1 MVIIKNMHRKPF
13 LDIVEQYK
21 ISVPLE
27 EHTVIDELI
36 RYVTD
41 REDCFE
47 RKHEEGAKHI
57 ATSVLLVTPDFQKA
71 LFLWHA
77 KIKCWTQPGGHA
89 DGDSDIHAVA
99 LKELE
104 EETGVTG
111 AKLLMYLPLHIHRFD
126 YPLEVFGYRKSIYNL
141 CFLAI
146 LPDNQ
151 EPKIM
156 EPDKCEAMRWSTPDE
171 ALEMIQ
177 LYSDEYTQT
186 LIGKWKVFI
195 KNGGY
200 VV

>member
-1 MVIIKNMHRKPF
+1 MQRKLF
-13 LDIVEQYK
+13 LDIVGQYRTAA
-21 ISVPLE
+21 PLDE
-27 EHTVIDELI
+27 YAVIDELI
-36 RYVTD
+36 QYVTY

-77 KIKCWTQPGGHA
+77 KIKCWTQPGGHS

-111 AKLLMYLPLHIHRFD
+111 AKFASLIPLDIYRFD
-126 YPLEVFGYRKSIYNL
+126 YAPEVFGYRKSIYNL
-141 CFLAI
+141 FFVVI
-146 LPDNQ
+146 LPTGQ

-156 EPDKCEAMRWSTPDE
+156 EPDKCESMRWATPDE
-171 ALEMIQ
+171 ALEMIKGVPHEGTERLIRKWQ
-177 LYSDEYTQT
+177 AFAENGEM
-186 LIGKWKVFI
+186 IGK
-195 KNGGY
+195 
-200 VV
+200 